1 MRNESLQSK
10 ARFLSALMKNTWNL
24 AASEKLIAHYFL
36 CLFFCFLA
44 IPFARRLNAQTN
56 TATYTSNVPFV
67 CSIQNNQ
74 PEIAMTYAPENQFSA
89 KLTANPT
96 GNLTITSNS
105 LIDISLDLISQTG
118 LEIQSTS
125 MFLIIDNAFSKLY
138 SDNSLSYQAPSPRVP
153 YSVSNSGTPLST
165 WLHAVVGVEPSDY
178 QFVVRVTCLEHTE

>member
-1 MRNESLQSK
+1 MTMIWSSGIPRKIN
-10 ARFLSALMKNTWNL
+10 SAF
-24 AASEKLIAHYFL
+24 FL
-36 CLFFCFLA
+36 CLILCYLA
-44 IPFARRLNAQTN
+44 YPFAEKANAQTN
-56 TATYTSNVPFV
+56 TTTYTANVPFI

-74 PEIAMTYAPENQFSA
+74 PEIAMIYEPKDQSSA

-105 LIDISLDLISQTG
+105 LIDISLDLVSQSG
-118 LEIQSTS
+118 HDIQSTK
-125 MFLIIDNAFSKLY
+125 MFLIIDNVFSKLY

-165 WLHAVVGVEPSDY
+165 WLNAVVGVEPSDY

>member
-1 MRNESLQSK
+1 MAFPEKSIPHV
-10 ARFLSALMKNTWNL
+10 FLG
-24 AASEKLIAHYFL
+24 
-36 CLFFCFLA
+36 LFFCC
-44 IPFARRLNAQTN
+44 FATSIAKNANAQTN
-56 TATYTSNVPFV
+56 TATYTANVPFI

-74 PEIAMTYAPENQFSA
+74 PEITMIYEPTNQSSA

-105 LIDISLDLISQTG
+105 LIDISLDLVSQSG

-138 SDNSLSYQAPSPRVP
+138 EDNSLSYQAPSPRVP

-165 WLHAVVGVEPSDY
+165 WLTAVVGVEPSDY

>member
-1 MRNESLQSK
+1 MIFCCFATSLAKK
-10 ARFLSALMKNTWNL
+10 A
-24 AASEKLIAHYFL
+24 
-36 CLFFCFLA
+36 
-44 IPFARRLNAQTN
+44 NAQTN
-56 TATYTSNVPFV
+56 TATYTANVPFI

-74 PEIAMTYAPENQFSA
+74 PEIAMIYEPRNQSSA
-89 KLTANPT
+89 ELTANPT

-105 LIDISLDLISQTG
+105 LIDISLDLVSQSG

-125 MFLIIDNAFSKLY
+125 MYLIIDNVFSKLY

-165 WLHAVVGVEPSDY
+165 WLTAVVGVEPSDY